1 MLKLKKKKIPLL
13 DRVTIDQM
21 IMRAENSLKWYILTT
36 FYKTPVLKGP
46 VTILV

>member
-1 MLKLKKKKIPLL
+1 MLKLKKKKISFTGQSNHRSN
-13 DRVTIDQM
+13 DHESRKFTY
-21 IMRAENSLKWYILTT
+21 WYILKT